1 VYWEDPK
8 FEDDRNKIAAMLEEE
23 KHRVNRI
30 LSDTDTFGLTTDSF
44 DELNRKSGIWG
55 KQMAEREK
63 QRTIQEEIAALD
75 EKVESLTEEEKLLR
89 LEEPSAITEIT
100 RLTALE
106 NGANLSYH
114 KTWADR
120 LPGEKFI
127 PGQRTRRYERGLPPR
142 KK

>member
-1 VYWEDPK
+1 
-8 FEDDRNKIAAMLEEE
+8 M
-23 KHRVNRI
+23 
-30 LSDTDTFGLTTDSF
+30 
-44 DELNRKSGIWG
+44 G

-100 RLTALE
+100 RLTTLE

-114 KTWADR
+114 KTW
-120 LPGEKFI
+120 
-127 PGQRTRRYERGLPPR
+127 
-142 KK
+142 